1 MLVVFKF
8 IKIISQYSYFFSP
21 SKYFI
26 MCVLICVQM
35 YSRSIW
41 KISMIYGDYD
51 LKGQVLK
58 RPNRNY
64 LCT

>member
-8 IKIISQYSYFFSP
+8 IKIISQYSYFLPP

-41 KISMIYGDYD
+41 KISMIYGDYY
-51 LKGQVLK
+51 LKGHVLK

-64 LCT
+64 FCT